1 MLQQTRPNRI
11 FNLNV
16 DFKDPLQNILFSMVK
31 GPLEHVL
38 DFPRMNRLYDDV
50 SRMDD
55 NRPFSDKILEQ
66 LNVTYDL
73 PDADLSRIMIPTGP
87 VIVVANHPF
96 GGIETVILA
105 SILRSMRCD
114 VKFMANYMLNA
125 IPEIRD
131 LLITVNPFQ
140 GADSVRDN
148 IRPIRQAIQWV
159 KDGGMLVVFPAGA
172 VSHFDAKKGT
182 ITDPAWSQNIARII
196 RKTGAPALPVFFQGT
211 NSAAFHMAGMVH
223 PLLRTAMLPKEFFN
237 KGRKMLQVRVGDL
250 IPFEK
255 LKSFEQDQDMTEYVR
270 LRTYILELRSTSRTI
285 GDNIKKFFPIREENP
300 GAPIMLPRDPDAMA
314 EEVRQLLPSQTLA
327 QNNDH
332 VVIQASADQI
342 PNILLEIGRLREIAF
357 RAVGEGSGK
366 SVDLD
371 RFDSTY
377 VHLFIWNQA
386 KREIV
391 GAYRLGRTD
400 ELVKKHG
407 LRGIYTS
414 TLFQFKP
421 EFMDRL
427 GPALEM
433 GRSFIRLE
441 YQRSFAPLL
450 LLWKG
455 IGRYVVDNPQY
466 KTLFGPVSIAED
478 YQALSKQLIVNF
490 LTTSRCRSDMAGFVR
505 PRRPH
510 RARPLKGWDID
521 AVVRMLKDDV
531 DTVSELIS
539 CIEEDRKG
547 MPVLLKQYLKLGGQ
561 IVGFNVDPEFGNVLD
576 GLILVDLTQTEPRML
591 DRYLGKDGAQRFLS
605 HHKAMT
611 RELYAT
617 CA

>member
-1 MLQQTRPNRI
+1 
-11 FNLNV
+11 
-16 DFKDPLQNILFSMVK
+16 
-31 GPLEHVL
+31 
-38 DFPRMNRLYDDV
+38 
-50 SRMDD
+50 
-55 NRPFSDKILEQ
+55 
-66 LNVTYDL
+66 
-73 PDADLSRIMIPTGP
+73 
-87 VIVVANHPF
+87 
-96 GGIETVILA
+96 
-105 SILRSMRCD
+105 
-114 VKFMANYMLNA
+114 
-125 IPEIRD
+125 
-131 LLITVNPFQ
+131 
-140 GADSVRDN
+140 
-148 IRPIRQAIQWV
+148 
-159 KDGGMLVVFPAGA
+159 
-172 VSHFDAKKGT
+172 
-182 ITDPAWSQNIARII
+182 
-196 RKTGAPALPVFFQGT
+196 
-211 NSAAFHMAGMVH
+211 
-223 PLLRTAMLPKEFFN
+223 
-237 KGRKMLQVRVGDL
+237 
-250 IPFEK
+250 
-255 LKSFEQDQDMTEYVR
+255 
-270 LRTYILELRSTSRTI
+270 
-285 GDNIKKFFPIREENP
+285 
-300 GAPIMLPRDPDAMA
+300 
-314 EEVRQLLPSQTLA
+314 
-327 QNNDH
+327 
-332 VVIQASADQI
+332 
-342 PNILLEIGRLREIAF
+342 
-357 RAVGEGSGK
+357 
-366 SVDLD
+366 
-371 RFDSTY
+371 
-377 VHLFIWNQA
+377 
-386 KREIV
+386 
-391 GAYRLGRTD
+391 
-400 ELVKKHG
+400 
-407 LRGIYTS
+407 
-414 TLFQFKP
+414 
-421 EFMDRL
+421 
-427 GPALEM
+427 M